1 MTTDLP
7 SGTAETNVF
16 SLIWNRRLLVVAVAL
31 AFAGVGLLVSELRHK
46 EYTAEASVLL
56 SQPAPTAADPSRDE
70 ARYVA
75 DQVAVMKSL
84 PIAVKASEIA
94 SKDSENPIS
103 VDPREFQQRTL
114 ITASDESNFVSV
126 SFQADRPK
134 AAATGANA
142 TVRAYEAATRQDL
155 QAETDQTL
163 RKLDLAIA
171 NAEADAAAASGEVA
185 KDAADLVSRLK
196 AERNRVE
203 TSAAVAGEGVSA
215 VYEADAGK
223 AGGPST
229 LAVLAVS
236 LFLGAL
242 VGSGVAYWKGTRS
255 QEFFEALD
263 PQSLLGV
270 PLLAEIPNFG
280 RGGPALKLP
289 ALVSPATP
297 AAREF
302 RFLAASLVVNAES
315 NGQQRGR
322 ANKVRQPAFV
332 AFVSPSEGDGSTTVA
347 ANTALAAAQ
356 QGHRVQALDAD
367 VEAPGLKSLLALVT
381 PRSSDDGGETMGDD
395 GGETMS
401 VDGGETMSV
410 DGGET
415 NGHREDG
422 AGQVEEHVAP
432 PVIRVGDRG
441 KVAIVDVGSAAPTS
455 MHRRTQ
461 REFDFVVA
469 DGPPMLDGDHVD
481 EIVRMAGAVVIV
493 VRHRSKAEDA
503 RQLINRLEMLGVR
516 PLGYVYNR
524 GGATRK
530 HWTPLRSP
538 QRGVGPPEPVERRP
552 VADASVEDLVQRR

>member
-1 MTTDLP
+1 MTADLSP
-7 SGTAETNVF
+7 GTAETNVF
-16 SLIWNRRLLVVAVAL
+16 SLIWNRRLLVVAFAL

-84 PIAVKASEIA
+84 PIAERASVIA
-94 SKDSENPIS
+94 QKDPNDPIS
-103 VDPREFQQRTL
+103 VDPRDFQRRTL
-114 ITASDESNFVSV
+114 ITATTESNFVSV
-126 SFQADRPK
+126 SFHAGRPN

-142 TVRAYEAATRQDL
+142 IVRAYEEATRKDLQDITEQALRRLETAILEAEAVAAT
-155 QAETDQTL
+155 
-163 RKLDLAIA
+163 
-171 NAEADAAAASGEVA
+171 ASGQDA
-185 KDAADLVSRLK
+185 KDAADLVGRLK
-196 AERNRVE
+196 AERDRTE
-203 TSAAVAGEGVSA
+203 TDAAVAGDGVSA
-215 VYEADAGK
+215 AYKADAGK

-236 LFLGAL
+236 LFLGAF

-263 PQSLLGV
+263 PQTLLGV

-289 ALVSPATP
+289 ALMSPATP

-315 NGQQRGR
+315 NGQARGR
-322 ANKVRQPAFV
+322 TNKVRQPAFV

-367 VEAPGLKSLLALVT
+367 VEARGLQSLLALVT
-381 PRSSDDGGETMGDD
+381 PMSSDDGGETTSED
-395 GGETMS
+395 GGESTS
-401 VDGGETMSV
+401 EDGRQ
-410 DGGET
+410 T

-422 AGQVEEHVAP
+422 AGQVEEHAAP

-469 DGPPMLDGDHVD
+469 DSPPMLDGDHVD

-493 VRHRSKAEDA
+493 VRHRTKAEDA

-524 GGATRK
+524 GGVTRK
-530 HWTPLRSP
+530 HWSTRRSP
-538 QRGVGPPEPVERRP
+538 QPGVGSPEPVQRRP
-552 VADASVEDLVQRR
+552 VADASVEDLVQRP

>member
-1 MTTDLP
+1 MTTDLAA
-7 SGTAETNVF
+7 GTVEPNVF
-16 SLIWNRRLLVVAVAL
+16 SLIWNRRLLVVAFAL

-84 PIAVKASEIA
+84 PIAERASVIA
-94 SKDSENPIS
+94 QKDPNDPIS
-103 VDPREFQQRTL
+103 VDPRDFQRRTL
-114 ITASDESNFVSV
+114 ITATTESNFVSV
-126 SFQADRPK
+126 SFHAGRPN

-142 TVRAYEAATRQDL
+142 IVRAYEEATRKDLQDITDQALRRLETAILEAEAVAAT
-155 QAETDQTL
+155 
-163 RKLDLAIA
+163 
-171 NAEADAAAASGEVA
+171 ASGQDA
-185 KDAADLVSRLK
+185 KDAADLVGRLK
-196 AERNRVE
+196 AERDRTE
-203 TSAAVAGEGVSA
+203 TDAAVAGDGVSA
-215 VYEADAGK
+215 AYEADAGK

-236 LFLGAL
+236 LFLGAF

-263 PQSLLGV
+263 PQTLLGV

-289 ALVSPATP
+289 ALMSPATP

-315 NGQQRGR
+315 NGQPKGR
-322 ANKVRQPAFV
+322 TSKVRQPAFV

-381 PRSSDDGGETMGDD
+381 PMSSDDDGETTSDDD
-395 GGETMS
+395 GETTS
-401 VDGGETMSV
+401 D

-422 AGQVEEHVAP
+422 AGQVEEHAAP

-469 DGPPMLDGDHVD
+469 DSPPMLDGDHVD

-493 VRHRSKAEDA
+493 VRHRTKAEDA

-530 HWTPLRSP
+530 HWSTRRSP
-538 QRGVGPPEPVERRP
+538 QPGVGSPEPVQRRP
-552 VADASVEDLVQRR
+552 VADASVEDLVQRP